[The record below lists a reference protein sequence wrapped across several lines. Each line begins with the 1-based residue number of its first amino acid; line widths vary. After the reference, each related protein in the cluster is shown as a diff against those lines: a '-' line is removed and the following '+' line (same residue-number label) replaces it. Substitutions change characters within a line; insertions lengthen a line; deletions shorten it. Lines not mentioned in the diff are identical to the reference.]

1 MVPTNQ
7 GRQDLIIN
15 RDICSEWLAGL
26 GPDSGEPAGR
36 RCLTTRCERAEKPWT
51 LVCGPA
57 RLFLPGCRGPG
68 SREVV
73 ARSPHTP
80 LGWNGA
86 CPKVA
91 MLVCPRPRSGL
102 EQCLRR
108 FLSRAQGVEIA
119 P

>member
-1 MVPTNQ
+1 MVPTSQ
-7 GRQDLIIN
+7 GRQDLTIN
-15 RDICSEWLAGL
+15 RDICSEWPAGL

-36 RCLTTRCERAEKPWT
+36 RCLTVPAMKGQREALDTGVR
-51 LVCGPA
+51 PA

-73 ARSPHTP
+73 VTP
-80 LGWNGA
+80 YTNGLEWW

-91 MLVCPRPRSGL
+91 MLVCPRPWNWL
-102 EQCLRR
+102 EQCPRG